1 MKYRILSLLA
11 FAGMFFSSCAV
22 DEMPSSEGVIHAE
35 MENEDTRTAVTAAT
49 IGHRGLI

>member
-1 MKYRILSLLA
+1 MKYRIISLLA
-11 FAGMFFSSCAV
+11 LAGMFLGSCAV
-22 DEMPSSEGVIHAE
+22 EDMPSGEGSIRAE